1 MAYNIA
7 QFPLE
12 TPLVGLG
19 EEEREQLKKIDKVD
33 HAIDN
38 FSDEKIGGQKIFT
51 QTVIAEGY
59 KLHDGTL
66 LKPVAVET
74 IKNNRASGVLIANGD
89 KTITAAANLAWD
101 GHTLTGENL
110 KFNNIYGSGE
120 NLIDLPAENLRGLV
134 PAKSLDLRK
143 NGALAVED
151 DQLTLS
157 FHTVGSIKM
166 NGQTLA
172 DADSIL
178 VYDNSHNLIRKS
190 TLQAFYKDYINSK
203 IHHPSGE
210 QNTLQFRKGSS
221 FGSAP
226 TLTFDPGQ
234 NLLNVHGQVSTL
246 TLKASEQVQ
255 LDGPVLHSSA
265 QHQNIT
271 TVSQKDYKVGPDDY
285 TILADTSANNV
296 CVVLPDAS
304 TSRGRLLNIK
314 AVHTEK
320 YTLKGNVL
328 TIKSA
333 GGLIDLFEDVK
344 LKMNTSSRCL
354 QSDGENWWVINSR
367 GS

>member
-1 MAYNIA
+1 
-7 QFPLE
+7 
-12 TPLVGLG
+12 LG

-38 FSDEKIGGQKIFT
+38 FSDEKIGGQKFFT

-59 KLHDGTL
+59 KLHDGTS

-110 KFNNIYGSGE
+110 KFNNIYGSAE
-120 NLIDLPAENLRGLV
+120 NLTDLPAENLRGLV

-143 NGALAVED
+143 DSALAIED

-166 NGQTLA
+166 NGQALA

-203 IHHPSGE
+203 IHHPAGE
-210 QNTLQFRKGSS
+210 QHTLQFKKGSS

-226 TLTFDPGQ
+226 TLTFDSGQ
-234 NLLNVHGQVSTL
+234 NLLNVQGQVSTL

-255 LDGPVLHSSA
+255 LEGPVLHSSA
-265 QHQNIT
+265 QYQNIT
-271 TVSQKDYKVGPDDY
+271 TVSDETYEIGPDDY
-285 TILADTSANNV
+285 TLLADISTTPV
-296 CVVLPDAS
+296 CITLPDAS
-304 TSRGRLLNIK
+304 ASRGRLLNIK
-314 AVHTEK
+314 AIHTQK
-320 YTLKGNVL
+320 YTLKSNIL
-328 TIKSA
+328 TIKSD
-333 GGLIDLFEDVK
+333 GGLIDLFKDIK
-344 LKMNTSSRCL
+344 LKMNSSSRCL
-354 QSDGENWWVINSR
+354 QSDGENWWIINSR
-367 GS
+367 GP